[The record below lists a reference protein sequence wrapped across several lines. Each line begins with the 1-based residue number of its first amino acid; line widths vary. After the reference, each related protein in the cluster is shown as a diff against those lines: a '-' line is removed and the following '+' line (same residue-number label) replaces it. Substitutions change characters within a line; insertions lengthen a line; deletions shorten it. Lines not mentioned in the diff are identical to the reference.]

1 MPKWL
6 FYTLLT
12 VLFWGIFG
20 LTSKA
25 ATNAMSPMLNQVLF
39 TVGLV
44 PLVVVLVRS
53 KNLSSGTNKVRGAC
67 LGFATGIL
75 GSIGNIAF
83 FESFSHGGKASMVVT
98 VTGLYPLA
106 TIFVGLSLLKEKL
119 NRVQALGIVLAIVAI
134 ILFST
139 AT

>member
-12 VLFWGIFG
+12 VLCWGIFG

-44 PLVVVLVRS
+44 PLVVILLRS
-53 KNLSSGTNKVRGAC
+53 KNLSSGSRKVRGAC
-67 LGFATGIL
+67 LGFATGVL
-75 GSIGNIAF
+75 GAIGNIAF
-83 FESFSHGGKASMVVT
+83 FESFSHGGKASTVVT
-98 VTGLYPLA
+98 VSGLYPLV
-106 TIFVGLSLLKEKL
+106 TIVAGLTLLKEKL
-119 NRVQALGIVLAIVAI
+119 NQVQVLGIILAMVAI
-134 ILFST
+134 FLFST
-139 AT
+139 AS